1 MIEREDVVSS
11 FESMVDEMMSSLFLS
26 RAAHIKSG
34 VFTEEFADEIIKE
47 RSNYYLEKYG
57 KMELEELRIKM
68 LFEILGSELLEKIS
82 E

>member
-11 FESMVDEMMSSLFLS
+11 FESIVDEMMSSLFLS